1 MDKNKEEGIQ
11 VNGYH
16 ELLETSFDEYK
27 INRLIKETG
36 KDLVFEAF
44 DTRLNRL
51 VALKVLKPGQSKER
65 KEQFLR
71 EGQKLASLGKFDH
84 IPTVYSAGYVNDHY
98 YMAMELINGENLED
112 AIVKR
117 RFPLEKGV
125 DILLGISEG
134 ISYAHDH
141 GIEHEDIK
149 LENIVFGT
157 TYVVDFGGR
166 LTKTNSNDIIAVGQV
181 GKILLDKHQGEI
193 PKRLE
198 QIIER
203 ALNNKY
209 KDINELK
216 KEIKNYKTSITRRKF
231 LKTAGSL
238 VALSGVGYGGFKF
251 VDYRNSLEN
260 IIDEINDIEATDY
273 ARINPLFNRLL
284 LKIIDHKIN
293 WLSEIIPKNK
303 FPYVTIDSG
312 EWFSTEGGFWTEGFW
327 PGILWQSYEITQD
340 KKYKNLA
347 VESSKSI
354 RITNKEGK
362 DMRGISFYYSYAKA
376 YELTGDRFFRDVAF
390 CFTQYECKRV

>member
-134 ISYAHDH
+134 ISY
-141 GIEHEDIK
+141 
-149 LENIVFGT
+149 
-157 TYVVDFGGR
+157 
-166 LTKTNSNDIIAVGQV
+166 
-181 GKILLDKHQGEI
+181 
-193 PKRLE
+193 
-198 QIIER
+198 
-203 ALNNKY
+203 
-209 KDINELK
+209 
-216 KEIKNYKTSITRRKF
+216 
-231 LKTAGSL
+231 
-238 VALSGVGYGGFKF
+238 
-251 VDYRNSLEN
+251 
-260 IIDEINDIEATDY
+260 
-273 ARINPLFNRLL
+273 
-284 LKIIDHKIN
+284 
-293 WLSEIIPKNK
+293 
-303 FPYVTIDSG
+303 
-312 EWFSTEGGFWTEGFW
+312 
-327 PGILWQSYEITQD
+327 
-340 KKYKNLA
+340 
-347 VESSKSI
+347 
-354 RITNKEGK
+354 
-362 DMRGISFYYSYAKA
+362 
-376 YELTGDRFFRDVAF
+376 
-390 CFTQYECKRV
+390 